1 MRRKNFFVTLFLLF
15 TVVPLIE
22 LYILVQLT
30 QALNLWWTFGIVI
43 LTGIIGASLAKKEIR
58 QVVRE
63 FKETVSMGQVP
74 GQELLNGL
82 CVFAGA
88 IFLITPGLLTDI
100 TGFTLLLPIT
110 RQFYVTLIKEK
121 ATHYIK
127 PY

>member
-15 TVVPLIE
+15 TLIPLVE

-30 QALNLWWTFGIVI
+30 HLLNLWWTFAIVI
-43 LTGIIGASLAKKEIR
+43 ITGIIGASMAKKEIR
-58 QVVRE
+58 HVFHE

-74 GQELLNGL
+74 GQEMLNGL

-88 IFLITPGLLTDI
+88 IFLVTPGLLTDI

-110 RQFYVTLIKEK
+110 RQLYVRFIKEK
-121 ATHYIK
+121 ASRYIN